1 MVSGKKIPGV
11 IFVKDENDM
20 NKKILAVWF
29 VLLIILFF
37 FLKSGFTSVR
47 VMRFSE
53 TQETKV
59 RELTDWKVSSSGQ
72 KDENGNYISTYTIR
86 VPLIHNSS
94 ETMMFYT
101 THSDVS
107 VYVEKE
113 RIYTVSTNLSENTFQ
128 AVRSNRWDQFS
139 VEKAYEGKRLRVV
152 LKTPY
157 KSVAERAPLFLLG
170 NELDIVIMELKAALL
185 SIFLAFAV
193 FACGIAMCIYYV
205 FSGKSRLK
213 NYRTIYLGIF
223 SAFIGFWFLINIP
236 IVQFLIGNYM
246 MLEYIS
252 YLIFGMLPIPFILFE
267 KQIVAQKFGWLLSLI
282 AVYIMLV
289 QTGRVV
295 LQMTGYMDLKVSQTI
310 IHVVIL
316 LSIVMFI
323 LLGIVNMYV
332 NRESEKSLISR
343 VNVIFLLVIAAGSGI
358 DILTYYIY
366 PQGGKEFNCSKFA
379 LLLYIVSLVYATMK
393 ETEELVQKAQD
404 AERLAYTDELTG
416 LNNRTAYNEA
426 VEKIDLTKG
435 VHTVFMC
442 DLNNLKKC
450 NDTMGHHWG
459 DTYIKISAGIIQE
472 SFDDIGRAYRIG
484 GDEFCIISDVDDPE
498 QIQAAYDKLAYR
510 VEEYNTGTSVIEIGI
525 AVGYARYDANID
537 KNLEDTRIRADQ
549 RMYLN
554 KEMIKN
560 KKIEKSIDKC
570 QYYCYNTACVS
581 TNVDKPS

>member
-1 MVSGKKIPGV
+1 
-11 IFVKDENDM
+11 M

-53 TQETKV
+53 TQETTV
-59 RELTDWKVSSSGQ
+59 RELTDWKVSFSGQ
-72 KDENGNYISTYTIR
+72 KDENGNYISTYTIK

-113 RIYTVSTNLSENTFQ
+113 KIYTVSTNLSENTFQ
-128 AVRSNRWDQFS
+128 AVRSDRWNQFS
-139 VEKAYEGKRLRVV
+139 VEKSYEGKLLRVV
-152 LKTPY
+152 LKTSY
-157 KSVAERAPLFLLG
+157 KSVAEQAPLFLLG
-170 NELDIVIMELKAALL
+170 NELDIVIRELKAALL
-185 SIFLAFAV
+185 SMFLAFAV

-205 FSGKSRLK
+205 VSGKSRLK

-236 IVQFLIGNYM
+236 IVQFLFGNYM

-267 KQIVAQKFGWLLSLI
+267 KQIIAQRFGWLLSLI

-295 LQMTGYMDLKVSQTI
+295 LQMTGYMDLKESQTI

-316 LSIVMFI
+316 LSIAMFI
-323 LLGIVNMYV
+323 LVGVVNMYV
-332 NRESEKSLISR
+332 NRGSEKGLISR

-358 DILTYYIY
+358 DILTYYIC
-366 PQGGKEFNCSKFA
+366 PQRGKEFNCSKFA
-379 LLLYIVSLVYATMK
+379 LLLYIVSLVYTTMK
-393 ETEELVQKAQD
+393 EAEELVQKAQD

-472 SFDDIGRAYRIG
+472 SFADIGRAYRIG

-498 QIQAAYDKLAYR
+498 QIQAAYDKLVYR

-549 RMYLN
+549 FMYLN

-560 KKIEKSIDKC
+560 KKK
-570 QYYCYNTACVS
+570 
-581 TNVDKPS
+581 

>member
-53 TQETKV
+53 TQETTV
-59 RELTDWKVSSSGQ
+59 RKLTDWKVSSSGQ
-72 KDENGNYISTYTIR
+72 KDENGNYISTYTIK

-113 RIYTVSTNLSENTFQ
+113 KIYTVSTNLSEKTFQ
-128 AVRSNRWDQFS
+128 AVRPDRWNQFS
-139 VEKAYEGKRLRVV
+139 VEKAYEGKQLQVV
-152 LKTPY
+152 LKTSY
-157 KSVAERAPLFLLG
+157 KSVAEQAPLFLLG
-170 NELDIVIMELKAALL
+170 NELDIVIRELKAALL
-185 SIFLAFAV
+185 SMFLAFAV

-205 FSGKSRLK
+205 VSGKSRLK

-236 IVQFLIGNYM
+236 IVQFLFGNYM

-267 KQIVAQKFGWLLSLI
+267 KQIIAQRFGWLLSLI

-295 LQMTGYMDLKVSQTI
+295 LQMTGYMDLKESQTI

-316 LSIVMFI
+316 LSIAMFI
-323 LLGIVNMYV
+323 LVGVVNMYV
-332 NRESEKSLISR
+332 NRGSEKGLISR

-358 DILTYYIY
+358 DILTYYIC
-366 PQGGKEFNCSKFA
+366 PQRGKEFNCSKFA
-379 LLLYIVSLVYATMK
+379 LLLYIVSLVYTTMK
-393 ETEELVQKAQD
+393 EAEELVQKAQD

-472 SFDDIGRAYRIG
+472 SFADIGRAYRIG

-498 QIQAAYDKLAYR
+498 QIQAAYDKLVYR
-510 VEEYNTGTSVIEIGI
+510 VEEYNTGTLVIEIGI

-549 RMYLN
+549 FMYLN

-560 KKIEKSIDKC
+560 KKK
-570 QYYCYNTACVS
+570 
-581 TNVDKPS
+581 

>member
-1 MVSGKKIPGV
+1 
-11 IFVKDENDM
+11 
-20 NKKILAVWF
+20 
-29 VLLIILFF
+29 
-37 FLKSGFTSVR
+37 
-47 VMRFSE
+47 
-53 TQETKV
+53 
-59 RELTDWKVSSSGQ
+59 
-72 KDENGNYISTYTIR
+72 
-86 VPLIHNSS
+86 
-94 ETMMFYT
+94 MFYT

-113 RIYTVSTNLSENTFQ
+113 KIYTVSTNLSEKTFQ
-128 AVRSNRWDQFS
+128 AVRSDRWNQFS
-139 VEKAYEGKRLRVV
+139 VEKAYEGKQLQVV
-152 LKTPY
+152 LKTSY
-157 KSVAERAPLFLLG
+157 KSVAEQAPLFLLG
-170 NELDIVIMELKAALL
+170 NELDIVIRELKAALL
-185 SIFLAFAV
+185 SMFLAFAV

-205 FSGKSRLK
+205 VSGKSRLK

-236 IVQFLIGNYM
+236 IVQFLFGNYM

-267 KQIVAQKFGWLLSLI
+267 KQIIAQRFGWLLSLI

-295 LQMTGYMDLKVSQTI
+295 LQMTGYMDLKESQTI

-316 LSIVMFI
+316 LSIAMFI
-323 LLGIVNMYV
+323 LVGVVNMYV
-332 NRESEKSLISR
+332 NRGSEKGLISR

-358 DILTYYIY
+358 DILTYYIC
-366 PQGGKEFNCSKFA
+366 PQRGKEFNCSKFA
-379 LLLYIVSLVYATMK
+379 LLLYIVSLVYTTMK
-393 ETEELVQKAQD
+393 EAEELVQKAQD

-472 SFDDIGRAYRIG
+472 SFADIGRAYRIG

-498 QIQAAYDKLAYR
+498 QIQAAYDKLVYR

-549 RMYLN
+549 FMYLN

-560 KKIEKSIDKC
+560 KKK
-570 QYYCYNTACVS
+570 
-581 TNVDKPS
+581 

>member
-11 IFVKDENDM
+11 IFVKDKNDM

-295 LQMTGYMDLKVSQTI
+295 LQMTGYMDLKESQTI

-316 LSIVMFI
+316 LSIAMFI
-323 LLGIVNMYV
+323 LVGVVNMYV
-332 NRESEKSLISR
+332 NRGSEKGLISR

-358 DILTYYIY
+358 DILTYYIC
-366 PQGGKEFNCSKFA
+366 PQRGKEFNCSKFA
-379 LLLYIVSLVYATMK
+379 LLLYIVSLVYTTMK
-393 ETEELVQKAQD
+393 EAEELVQKAQD

-472 SFDDIGRAYRIG
+472 SFADIGRAYRIG

-498 QIQAAYDKLAYR
+498 QIQAAYDKLVYR

-549 RMYLN
+549 FMYLN

-560 KKIEKSIDKC
+560 KKK
-570 QYYCYNTACVS
+570 
-581 TNVDKPS
+581 

>member
-11 IFVKDENDM
+11 IFVKDKNDM

-295 LQMTGYMDLKVSQTI
+295 LQMTGYMDLKESQTI

-316 LSIVMFI
+316 LSIAMFI

-560 KKIEKSIDKC
+560 KK
-570 QYYCYNTACVS
+570 N
-581 TNVDKPS
+581 

>member
-53 TQETKV
+53 TQETTV
-59 RELTDWKVSSSGQ
+59 RKLTDWKVSSSGQ
-72 KDENGNYISTYTIR
+72 KDENGNYISTYTIK

-113 RIYTVSTNLSENTFQ
+113 KIYTVSTNLSEKTFQ
-128 AVRSNRWDQFS
+128 AVRSDRWNQFS
-139 VEKAYEGKRLRVV
+139 VEKAYEGKQLQVV
-152 LKTPY
+152 LKTSY
-157 KSVAERAPLFLLG
+157 KSVAEQAPLFLLG
-170 NELDIVIMELKAALL
+170 NELDIVIRELKAALL

-295 LQMTGYMDLKVSQTI
+295 LQMTGYMDLKESQTI

-316 LSIVMFI
+316 LSIAMFI

-560 KKIEKSIDKC
+560 KK
-570 QYYCYNTACVS
+570 N
-581 TNVDKPS
+581 

>member
-11 IFVKDENDM
+11 IFVKDKNDM

-295 LQMTGYMDLKVSQTI
+295 LQMTGYMDLKESQTI

-316 LSIVMFI
+316 LSIAMFI

-498 QIQAAYDKLAYR
+498 QIHAAYDKLAYR

-560 KKIEKSIDKC
+560 KK
-570 QYYCYNTACVS
+570 N
-581 TNVDKPS
+581 

>member
-53 TQETKV
+53 TQETTV
-59 RELTDWKVSSSGQ
+59 RKLTDWKVSSSGQ
-72 KDENGNYISTYTIR
+72 KDENGNYISTYTIK

-113 RIYTVSTNLSENTFQ
+113 KIYTVSTNLSEKTFQ
-128 AVRSNRWDQFS
+128 AVRSDRWNQFS
-139 VEKAYEGKRLRVV
+139 VEKAYEGKQLQVV
-152 LKTPY
+152 LKTSY
-157 KSVAERAPLFLLG
+157 KSVAEQAPLFLLG
-170 NELDIVIMELKAALL
+170 NELDIVIRELKAALL
-185 SIFLAFAV
+185 SMFLAFAV

-205 FSGKSRLK
+205 VSGKSRLK

-236 IVQFLIGNYM
+236 IVQFLFGNYM

-267 KQIVAQKFGWLLSLI
+267 KQIIAQRFGWLLSLI

-295 LQMTGYMDLKVSQTI
+295 LQMTGYMDLKESQTI

-316 LSIVMFI
+316 LSIAMFI
-323 LLGIVNMYV
+323 LVGVVNMYV
-332 NRESEKSLISR
+332 NRGSEKGLISR

-358 DILTYYIY
+358 DILTYYIC
-366 PQGGKEFNCSKFA
+366 PQRGKEFNCSKFA
-379 LLLYIVSLVYATMK
+379 LLLYIVSLVYTTMK
-393 ETEELVQKAQD
+393 EAEELVQKAQD

-416 LNNRTAYNEA
+416 LNSRTAYNEA

-472 SFDDIGRAYRIG
+472 SFADIGRAYRIG

-498 QIQAAYDKLAYR
+498 QIQAAYDKLVYR

-549 RMYLN
+549 FMYLN

-560 KKIEKSIDKC
+560 KKK
-570 QYYCYNTACVS
+570 
-581 TNVDKPS
+581 

>member
-295 LQMTGYMDLKVSQTI
+295 LQMTGYMDLKESQTI

-316 LSIVMFI
+316 LSIAMFI

-560 KKIEKSIDKC
+560 KK
-570 QYYCYNTACVS
+570 N
-581 TNVDKPS
+581 

>member
-53 TQETKV
+53 TQETTV

-72 KDENGNYISTYTIR
+72 KDENGNYISTYTIK

-113 RIYTVSTNLSENTFQ
+113 KIYTVSTNLSEKTFQ
-128 AVRSNRWDQFS
+128 AVRSDRWNQFS
-139 VEKAYEGKRLRVV
+139 VEKAYEGKQLQVV
-152 LKTPY
+152 LKTSY
-157 KSVAERAPLFLLG
+157 KSVVEQAPLFLLG
-170 NELDIVIMELKAALL
+170 NELDIVIRELKAALL
-185 SIFLAFAV
+185 SMFLAFAV

-205 FSGKSRLK
+205 VSGKSRLK

-236 IVQFLIGNYM
+236 IVQFLFGNYM

-267 KQIVAQKFGWLLSLI
+267 KQIIAQRFGWLLSLI

-295 LQMTGYMDLKVSQTI
+295 LQMTGYMDLKESQTI

-316 LSIVMFI
+316 LSIAMFI
-323 LLGIVNMYV
+323 LLGVVNMYV
-332 NRESEKSLISR
+332 NRGSEKGLISR

-366 PQGGKEFNCSKFA
+366 PQRGKEFNCSKFA
-379 LLLYIVSLVYATMK
+379 LLLYIVSLVYTTMK
-393 ETEELVQKAQD
+393 EAEELVQKAQD

-472 SFDDIGRAYRIG
+472 SFADIGRAYRIG

-498 QIQAAYDKLAYR
+498 QIQAAYDKLVYR

-549 RMYLN
+549 FMYLN

-560 KKIEKSIDKC
+560 KKK
-570 QYYCYNTACVS
+570 
-581 TNVDKPS
+581 

>member
-1 MVSGKKIPGV
+1 VVSGKKIPGV

-53 TQETKV
+53 TQETTV

-72 KDENGNYISTYTIR
+72 KDENGNYISTYTIK

-113 RIYTVSTNLSENTFQ
+113 KIYTVSTNLSEKTFQ
-128 AVRSNRWDQFS
+128 AVRSDRWNQFS
-139 VEKAYEGKRLRVV
+139 VEKAYEGKQLQVV
-152 LKTPY
+152 LKTSY
-157 KSVAERAPLFLLG
+157 KSVAEQAPLFLLG
-170 NELDIVIMELKAALL
+170 NELDIVIRELKAALL
-185 SIFLAFAV
+185 SMFLAFAV

-205 FSGKSRLK
+205 VSGKSRLK

-236 IVQFLIGNYM
+236 IVQFLFGNYM

-267 KQIVAQKFGWLLSLI
+267 KQIIAQRFGWLLSLI

-295 LQMTGYMDLKVSQTI
+295 LQMTGYMDLKESQTI

-316 LSIVMFI
+316 LSIAMFI
-323 LLGIVNMYV
+323 LLGVVNMYV
-332 NRESEKSLISR
+332 NRGSEKSLISR

-358 DILTYYIY
+358 DILTYYIC
-366 PQGGKEFNCSKFA
+366 PQRGKEFNCSKFA

-393 ETEELVQKAQD
+393 EAEELVQKAQD

-472 SFDDIGRAYRIG
+472 SFADIGRAYRIG

-498 QIQAAYDKLAYR
+498 QIQAAYDKLVYR
-510 VEEYNTGTSVIEIGI
+510 VEEYNTGTSVIEIEI

-549 RMYLN
+549 FMYLN

-560 KKIEKSIDKC
+560 KKK
-570 QYYCYNTACVS
+570 
-581 TNVDKPS
+581 

>member
-53 TQETKV
+53 TQETTV
-59 RELTDWKVSSSGQ
+59 RKLTDWKVSSSGQ
-72 KDENGNYISTYTIR
+72 KDENGNYISTYTIK

-113 RIYTVSTNLSENTFQ
+113 KIYTVSTNLSEKTFQ
-128 AVRSNRWDQFS
+128 AVRSDRWNQFS
-139 VEKAYEGKRLRVV
+139 VEKAYEGKQLQVV
-152 LKTPY
+152 LKTSY
-157 KSVAERAPLFLLG
+157 KSVAEQAPLFLLG
-170 NELDIVIMELKAALL
+170 NELDIVIRELKAALL
-185 SIFLAFAV
+185 SMFLAFAV

-205 FSGKSRLK
+205 VSGKSRLK

-236 IVQFLIGNYM
+236 IVQFLFGNYM

-267 KQIVAQKFGWLLSLI
+267 KQIIAQRFGWLLSLI

-295 LQMTGYMDLKVSQTI
+295 LQMTGYMYLKESQTI

-316 LSIVMFI
+316 LSIAMFI
-323 LLGIVNMYV
+323 LVGVVNMYV
-332 NRESEKSLISR
+332 NRGSEKGLISR

-358 DILTYYIY
+358 DILTYYIC
-366 PQGGKEFNCSKFA
+366 PQRGKEFNCSKFA
-379 LLLYIVSLVYATMK
+379 LLLYIVSLVYTTMK
-393 ETEELVQKAQD
+393 EAEELVQKAQD

-472 SFDDIGRAYRIG
+472 SFADIGRAYRIG

-498 QIQAAYDKLAYR
+498 QIQAAYDKLVYR

-549 RMYLN
+549 FMYLN

-560 KKIEKSIDKC
+560 KKK
-570 QYYCYNTACVS
+570 
-581 TNVDKPS
+581 

>member
-53 TQETKV
+53 TQETTV
-59 RELTDWKVSSSGQ
+59 RKLTDWKVSSSGQ
-72 KDENGNYISTYTIR
+72 KDENGNYISTYTIK

-113 RIYTVSTNLSENTFQ
+113 KIYTVSTNLSEKTFQ
-128 AVRSNRWDQFS
+128 AVRSDRWNQFS
-139 VEKAYEGKRLRVV
+139 VEKAYEGKQLQVV
-152 LKTPY
+152 LKTSY
-157 KSVAERAPLFLLG
+157 KSVAEQAPLFLLG
-170 NELDIVIMELKAALL
+170 NELDIVIRELKAALL
-185 SIFLAFAV
+185 SMFLAFAV

-205 FSGKSRLK
+205 VSGKSRLK

-236 IVQFLIGNYM
+236 IVQFLFGNYM

-267 KQIVAQKFGWLLSLI
+267 KQIIAQRFGWLLSLI

-295 LQMTGYMDLKVSQTI
+295 LQMTGYMDLKESQTI

-316 LSIVMFI
+316 LSIAMFI
-323 LLGIVNMYV
+323 LVGVVNMYV
-332 NRESEKSLISR
+332 NRGSEKGLISR

-358 DILTYYIY
+358 DILTYYIC
-366 PQGGKEFNCSKFA
+366 PQRGKEFNCSKFA
-379 LLLYIVSLVYATMK
+379 LLLYIVSLVYTTMK
-393 ETEELVQKAQD
+393 EAEELVQKAQD

-472 SFDDIGRAYRIG
+472 SFADIGRAYRIG

-498 QIQAAYDKLAYR
+498 QIQAAYDKLVYR

-549 RMYLN
+549 FMYLN

-560 KKIEKSIDKC
+560 KKK
-570 QYYCYNTACVS
+570 
-581 TNVDKPS
+581 

>member
-1 MVSGKKIPGV
+1 MVSGKKITGV

-53 TQETKV
+53 TQETTV

-72 KDENGNYISTYTIR
+72 KDENGNYISTYTIK

-113 RIYTVSTNLSENTFQ
+113 KIYTVSTNLSEKTFQ
-128 AVRSNRWDQFS
+128 AVRSDRWNQFS
-139 VEKAYEGKRLRVV
+139 VEKAYEGKQLQVV
-152 LKTPY
+152 LKTSY
-157 KSVAERAPLFLLG
+157 KSVAEQAPLFLLG
-170 NELDIVIMELKAALL
+170 NELDIVIRELKAALL
-185 SIFLAFAV
+185 SMFLAFAV

-205 FSGKSRLK
+205 VSGKSHLK

-236 IVQFLIGNYM
+236 IVQFLFGNYM

-267 KQIVAQKFGWLLSLI
+267 KQIIAQRFGWLLSLI

-295 LQMTGYMDLKVSQTI
+295 LQMTGYMDLKESQTI

-316 LSIVMFI
+316 LSIAMFI
-323 LLGIVNMYV
+323 LLGVVNMYV
-332 NRESEKSLISR
+332 NRGSEKSLISR

-358 DILTYYIY
+358 DILTYYIC
-366 PQGGKEFNCSKFA
+366 PQRGKEFNCSKFA

-393 ETEELVQKAQD
+393 EAEELVQKAQD

-472 SFDDIGRAYRIG
+472 SFADIGRAYRIG

-498 QIQAAYDKLAYR
+498 QIQAAYDKLVYR
-510 VEEYNTGTSVIEIGI
+510 VEEYNTGTSVIEIEI

-549 RMYLN
+549 FMYLN

-560 KKIEKSIDKC
+560 KKK
-570 QYYCYNTACVS
+570 
-581 TNVDKPS
+581 

>member
-53 TQETKV
+53 TQETTV
-59 RELTDWKVSSSGQ
+59 RKLTDWKVSSSGQ
-72 KDENGNYISTYTIR
+72 KDENGNYISTYTIK

-113 RIYTVSTNLSENTFQ
+113 KIYTVSTNLSEKTFQ
-128 AVRSNRWDQFS
+128 AVRSDRWNQFS
-139 VEKAYEGKRLRVV
+139 VEKAYEGKQLQVV
-152 LKTPY
+152 LKTSY
-157 KSVAERAPLFLLG
+157 KSVAEQAPLFLLG
-170 NELDIVIMELKAALL
+170 NELDIVIRELKAALL
-185 SIFLAFAV
+185 SMFLAFAV

-205 FSGKSRLK
+205 VSGKSRLK

-236 IVQFLIGNYM
+236 IVQFLFGNYM

-267 KQIVAQKFGWLLSLI
+267 KQIIAQRFGWLLSLI

-295 LQMTGYMDLKVSQTI
+295 LQMTGYMDLKESQTI

-316 LSIVMFI
+316 LSIAMFI
-323 LLGIVNMYV
+323 LVGVVNMYV
-332 NRESEKSLISR
+332 NRGSKKGLISR

-358 DILTYYIY
+358 DILTYYIC
-366 PQGGKEFNCSKFA
+366 PQRGKEFNCSKFA
-379 LLLYIVSLVYATMK
+379 LLLYIVSLVYTTMK
-393 ETEELVQKAQD
+393 EAEELVQKAQD

-472 SFDDIGRAYRIG
+472 SFADIGRAYRIG

-498 QIQAAYDKLAYR
+498 QIQAAYDKLVYR

-549 RMYLN
+549 FMYLN

-560 KKIEKSIDKC
+560 KKK
-570 QYYCYNTACVS
+570 
-581 TNVDKPS
+581 

>member
-11 IFVKDENDM
+11 IFVKDKNDM

-53 TQETKV
+53 TQETTV

-72 KDENGNYISTYTIR
+72 KDENGNYISTYTIK

-295 LQMTGYMDLKVSQTI
+295 LQMTGYMDLKESQTI

-316 LSIVMFI
+316 LSIAMFI

-332 NRESEKSLISR
+332 NRESEKSLIVPNSH
-343 VNVIFLLVIAAGSGI
+343 FSY
-358 DILTYYIY
+358 ILSALFT
-366 PQGGKEFNCSKFA
+366 PQ
-379 LLLYIVSLVYATMK
+379 
-393 ETEELVQKAQD
+393 
-404 AERLAYTDELTG
+404 
-416 LNNRTAYNEA
+416 
-426 VEKIDLTKG
+426 
-435 VHTVFMC
+435 
-442 DLNNLKKC
+442 
-450 NDTMGHHWG
+450 
-459 DTYIKISAGIIQE
+459 
-472 SFDDIGRAYRIG
+472 
-484 GDEFCIISDVDDPE
+484 
-498 QIQAAYDKLAYR
+498 
-510 VEEYNTGTSVIEIGI
+510 
-525 AVGYARYDANID
+525 
-537 KNLEDTRIRADQ
+537 
-549 RMYLN
+549 
-554 KEMIKN
+554 
-560 KKIEKSIDKC
+560 
-570 QYYCYNTACVS
+570 
-581 TNVDKPS
+581 

>member
-1 MVSGKKIPGV
+1 MVLGKKIPGV

-295 LQMTGYMDLKVSQTI
+295 LQMTGYMDLKESQTI

-316 LSIVMFI
+316 LSIAMFI

-404 AERLAYTDELTG
+404 AERLAYTDELTR

-472 SFDDIGRAYRIG
+472 SFADIGKAYRIG

-560 KKIEKSIDKC
+560 KK
-570 QYYCYNTACVS
+570 N
-581 TNVDKPS
+581 

>member
-1 MVSGKKIPGV
+1 MVLGKKIPGV

-47 VMRFSE
+47 VLRFSE

-101 THSDVS
+101 THTDVS

-128 AVRSNRWDQFS
+128 AVRSNRWNQFS
-139 VEKAYEGKRLRVV
+139 VEKAYEGKQLRVV

-157 KSVAERAPLFLLG
+157 KSVAERVPLFLLG

-185 SIFLAFAV
+185 SMFLAFAV

-295 LQMTGYMDLKVSQTI
+295 LQMTGYMDLKESQTI

-316 LSIVMFI
+316 LSIAMFI

-426 VEKIDLTKG
+426 VEKVDLTKG

-560 KKIEKSIDKC
+560 KK
-570 QYYCYNTACVS
+570 N
-581 TNVDKPS
+581 

>member
-53 TQETKV
+53 TQETTV

-72 KDENGNYISTYTIR
+72 KDENGNYISTYTIK

-113 RIYTVSTNLSENTFQ
+113 KIYTVSTNLSEKTFQ
-128 AVRSNRWDQFS
+128 AVRSDRWNQFS
-139 VEKAYEGKRLRVV
+139 VEKAYEGKQLQVV
-152 LKTPY
+152 LKTSY
-157 KSVAERAPLFLLG
+157 KSVAEQAPLFLLG
-170 NELDIVIMELKAALL
+170 NELDIVIRELKAALL
-185 SIFLAFAV
+185 SMFLAFAV

-205 FSGKSRLK
+205 VSGKSRLK

-236 IVQFLIGNYM
+236 IVQFLFGNYM

-267 KQIVAQKFGWLLSLI
+267 KQIIAQRFGWLLSLI

-295 LQMTGYMDLKVSQTI
+295 LQMTGYMDLKESQTI

-316 LSIVMFI
+316 LSIAMFI
-323 LLGIVNMYV
+323 LLGVVNMYV
-332 NRESEKSLISR
+332 NRGSEKSLISR

-358 DILTYYIY
+358 DILTYYIC
-366 PQGGKEFNCSKFA
+366 PQRGKEFNCSKFA

-393 ETEELVQKAQD
+393 EAEELVQKAQD

-472 SFDDIGRAYRIG
+472 SFADIGRAYRIG

-498 QIQAAYDKLAYR
+498 QIQAAYDKLVYR
-510 VEEYNTGTSVIEIGI
+510 VEEYNTGTSVIEIEI

-549 RMYLN
+549 FMYLN

-560 KKIEKSIDKC
+560 KKK
-570 QYYCYNTACVS
+570 
-581 TNVDKPS
+581 

>member
-101 THSDVS
+101 THTDVS

-128 AVRSNRWDQFS
+128 AVRSNRWNQFS
-139 VEKAYEGKRLRVV
+139 VEKAYEGKQLRVV

-157 KSVAERAPLFLLG
+157 KSVAERVPLFLLG

-193 FACGIAMCIYYV
+193 FACGIVMCIYYV

-213 NYRTIYLGIF
+213 NYCTIYLGIF

-295 LQMTGYMDLKVSQTI
+295 LQMTGYMDLKESQTI

-316 LSIVMFI
+316 LSIAMFI

-472 SFDDIGRAYRIG
+472 SFADIGRAYRIG

-549 RMYLN
+549 LMYLN

-560 KKIEKSIDKC
+560 KK
-570 QYYCYNTACVS
+570 N
-581 TNVDKPS
+581 

>member
-316 LSIVMFI
+316 LSIAMFI

-472 SFDDIGRAYRIG
+472 SFADIGRAYRIG

-549 RMYLN
+549 LMYLN
-554 KEMIKN
+554 KETIKN
-560 KKIEKSIDKC
+560 KK
-570 QYYCYNTACVS
+570 N
-581 TNVDKPS
+581 

>member
-53 TQETKV
+53 TQETTV
-59 RELTDWKVSSSGQ
+59 RKLTDWKVSSSGQ
-72 KDENGNYISTYTIR
+72 KDENGNYISTYTIK

-113 RIYTVSTNLSENTFQ
+113 KIYTVSTNLSEKTFQ
-128 AVRSNRWDQFS
+128 AVRSDRWNQFS
-139 VEKAYEGKRLRVV
+139 VEKAYEGKQLQVV
-152 LKTPY
+152 LKTSY
-157 KSVAERAPLFLLG
+157 KSVAEQAPLFLLG
-170 NELDIVIMELKAALL
+170 NELDIVIRELKAALL
-185 SIFLAFAV
+185 SMFLAFAV

-295 LQMTGYMDLKVSQTI
+295 LQMTGYMDLKESQTI

-316 LSIVMFI
+316 LSIAMFI

-426 VEKIDLTKG
+426 VEKVDLTKG

-560 KKIEKSIDKC
+560 KK
-570 QYYCYNTACVS
+570 N
-581 TNVDKPS
+581 

>member
-53 TQETKV
+53 TQETTV
-59 RELTDWKVSSSGQ
+59 RKLTDWKVSSSGQ
-72 KDENGNYISTYTIR
+72 KDENGNYISTYTIK

-113 RIYTVSTNLSENTFQ
+113 KIYTVSTNLSEKTFQ
-128 AVRSNRWDQFS
+128 AVRSDRWNQFS
-139 VEKAYEGKRLRVV
+139 VEKAYEGKQLQVV
-152 LKTPY
+152 LKTSY
-157 KSVAERAPLFLLG
+157 KSVAEQAPLFLLG
-170 NELDIVIMELKAALL
+170 NELDIVIRELKAALL
-185 SIFLAFAV
+185 SMFLAFAV

-205 FSGKSRLK
+205 VSGKSRLK

-236 IVQFLIGNYM
+236 IVQFLFGNYM

-267 KQIVAQKFGWLLSLI
+267 KQIIAQRFGWLLSLI

-295 LQMTGYMDLKVSQTI
+295 LQMTGYMDLKESQTI

-316 LSIVMFI
+316 LSIAMFI
-323 LLGIVNMYV
+323 LVGVVNMYV
-332 NRESEKSLISR
+332 NRGSEKGLISR

-358 DILTYYIY
+358 DILTYYIC
-366 PQGGKEFNCSKFA
+366 PQRGKEFNCSKFA
-379 LLLYIVSLVYATMK
+379 LLLYIVSLVYTTMK
-393 ETEELVQKAQD
+393 EAEELVQKAQD

-560 KKIEKSIDKC
+560 KK
-570 QYYCYNTACVS
+570 N
-581 TNVDKPS
+581 

>member
-53 TQETKV
+53 IQETTV
-59 RELTDWKVSSSGQ
+59 RKLTDWKVSSSGQ
-72 KDENGNYISTYTIR
+72 KDENGNYISTYTIK

-113 RIYTVSTNLSENTFQ
+113 KIYTVSTNLSEKTFQ
-128 AVRSNRWDQFS
+128 AVRSDRWNQFS
-139 VEKAYEGKRLRVV
+139 VEKAYEGKQLQVV
-152 LKTPY
+152 LKTSY
-157 KSVAERAPLFLLG
+157 KSVAEQAPLFLLG
-170 NELDIVIMELKAALL
+170 NELDIVIRELKAALL
-185 SIFLAFAV
+185 SMFLAFAV

-205 FSGKSRLK
+205 VSGKSRLK

-236 IVQFLIGNYM
+236 IVQFLFGNYM

-267 KQIVAQKFGWLLSLI
+267 KQIIAQRFGWLLSLI

-295 LQMTGYMDLKVSQTI
+295 LQMTGYMDLKESQTI

-316 LSIVMFI
+316 LSIAMFI
-323 LLGIVNMYV
+323 LVGVVNMYV
-332 NRESEKSLISR
+332 NRGSEKGLISR

-358 DILTYYIY
+358 DILTYYIC
-366 PQGGKEFNCSKFA
+366 PQRGKEFNCSKFA
-379 LLLYIVSLVYATMK
+379 LLLYIVSLVYTTMK
-393 ETEELVQKAQD
+393 EAEELVQKAQD

-472 SFDDIGRAYRIG
+472 SFADIGRAYRIG

-498 QIQAAYDKLAYR
+498 QIQAAYDKLVYR
-510 VEEYNTGTSVIEIGI
+510 VEEYNTGTLVIEIGI

-549 RMYLN
+549 FMYLN

-560 KKIEKSIDKC
+560 KKK
-570 QYYCYNTACVS
+570 
-581 TNVDKPS
+581 

>member
-53 TQETKV
+53 TQETTV
-59 RELTDWKVSSSGQ
+59 RKLTDWKVSSSGQ
-72 KDENGNYISTYTIR
+72 KDENGNYISTYTIK

-113 RIYTVSTNLSENTFQ
+113 KIYTVSTNLSEKTFQ
-128 AVRSNRWDQFS
+128 AVRSDRWNQFS
-139 VEKAYEGKRLRVV
+139 VEKAYEGKQLQVV
-152 LKTPY
+152 LKTSY
-157 KSVAERAPLFLLG
+157 KSVAEQAPLFLLG
-170 NELDIVIMELKAALL
+170 NELDIVIRELKAALL
-185 SIFLAFAV
+185 SMFLAFAV

-205 FSGKSRLK
+205 VSGKSRLK

-236 IVQFLIGNYM
+236 IVQFLLGNYM

-267 KQIVAQKFGWLLSLI
+267 KQIIAQRFGWLLSLI

-295 LQMTGYMDLKVSQTI
+295 LQMTGYMDLKESQTI

-316 LSIVMFI
+316 LSIAMFI
-323 LLGIVNMYV
+323 LVGVVNMYV
-332 NRESEKSLISR
+332 NRGSEKGLISR

-358 DILTYYIY
+358 DILTYYIC
-366 PQGGKEFNCSKFA
+366 PQRGKEFNCSKFA
-379 LLLYIVSLVYATMK
+379 LLLYIVSLVYTTMK
-393 ETEELVQKAQD
+393 EAEELVQKAQD

-472 SFDDIGRAYRIG
+472 SFADIGRAYRIG

-498 QIQAAYDKLAYR
+498 QIQAAYDKLVYR

-549 RMYLN
+549 FMYLN

-560 KKIEKSIDKC
+560 KKK
-570 QYYCYNTACVS
+570 
-581 TNVDKPS
+581 

>member
-1 MVSGKKIPGV
+1 
-11 IFVKDENDM
+11 M

-53 TQETKV
+53 IQETTV
-59 RELTDWKVSSSGQ
+59 RELTDWKVSFSGQ
-72 KDENGNYISTYTIR
+72 KDENGNYISTYTIN

-113 RIYTVSTNLSENTFQ
+113 KIYTVSTNLSENTFQ
-128 AVRSNRWDQFS
+128 AVRSDRWNQFS
-139 VEKAYEGKRLRVV
+139 VEKSYEGKLLRVV
-152 LKTPY
+152 LKTSY
-157 KSVAERAPLFLLG
+157 KSVAEQAPLFLLG
-170 NELDIVIMELKAALL
+170 NELDIVIRELKAALL
-185 SIFLAFAV
+185 SMFLAFAV

-205 FSGKSRLK
+205 VSGKSRLK

-236 IVQFLIGNYM
+236 IVQFLFGNYM

-267 KQIVAQKFGWLLSLI
+267 KQIIAQRFGWLLSLI

-295 LQMTGYMDLKVSQTI
+295 LQMTGYMDLKESQTI

-316 LSIVMFI
+316 LSIAMFI
-323 LLGIVNMYV
+323 LVGVVNMYV
-332 NRESEKSLISR
+332 NRGSEKGLISR

-358 DILTYYIY
+358 DILTYYIC
-366 PQGGKEFNCSKFA
+366 PQRGKEFNCSKFA
-379 LLLYIVSLVYATMK
+379 LLLYIVSLVYTTMK
-393 ETEELVQKAQD
+393 EAEELVQKAQD

-472 SFDDIGRAYRIG
+472 SFADIGRAYRIG

-498 QIQAAYDKLAYR
+498 QIQAAYDKLVYR

-549 RMYLN
+549 FMYLN

-560 KKIEKSIDKC
+560 KKK
-570 QYYCYNTACVS
+570 
-581 TNVDKPS
+581 

>member
-53 TQETKV
+53 TQETTV

-72 KDENGNYISTYTIR
+72 KDENGNYISTYTIK

-113 RIYTVSTNLSENTFQ
+113 KIYTVSTNLSEKTFQ
-128 AVRSNRWDQFS
+128 AVRSDRWNQFS
-139 VEKAYEGKRLRVV
+139 VEKAYEGKQLQVV
-152 LKTPY
+152 LKTSY
-157 KSVAERAPLFLLG
+157 KSVAEQAPLFLLG
-170 NELDIVIMELKAALL
+170 NEMDIVIRELKAALL
-185 SIFLAFAV
+185 SMFLAFAV

-205 FSGKSRLK
+205 VSGKSRLK

-236 IVQFLIGNYM
+236 IVQFLFGNYM

-267 KQIVAQKFGWLLSLI
+267 KQIIAQRFGWLLSLI

-295 LQMTGYMDLKVSQTI
+295 LQMTGYMDLKESQTI

-316 LSIVMFI
+316 LSIAMFI
-323 LLGIVNMYV
+323 LLGVVNMYV
-332 NRESEKSLISR
+332 NRGSEKGLISR

-366 PQGGKEFNCSKFA
+366 PQRGKEFNCSKFV
-379 LLLYIVSLVYATMK
+379 LLLYIVSLVYTTMK
-393 ETEELVQKAQD
+393 EAEELVQKAQD

-472 SFDDIGRAYRIG
+472 SFADIGRAYRIG

-498 QIQAAYDKLAYR
+498 QIQAAYDKLVYR

-549 RMYLN
+549 FMYLN

-560 KKIEKSIDKC
+560 KKK
-570 QYYCYNTACVS
+570 
-581 TNVDKPS
+581 

>member
-53 TQETKV
+53 TQETTV

-72 KDENGNYISTYTIR
+72 KDENGNYISTYTIK

-113 RIYTVSTNLSENTFQ
+113 KIYTVSTNLSEKTFQ
-128 AVRSNRWDQFS
+128 AVRSDRWNQFS
-139 VEKAYEGKRLRVV
+139 VEKAYEGKQLQVV
-152 LKTPY
+152 LKTSY
-157 KSVAERAPLFLLG
+157 KSVAEQAPLFLLG
-170 NELDIVIMELKAALL
+170 NELDIVIRELKAALL
-185 SIFLAFAV
+185 SMFLAFAV

-205 FSGKSRLK
+205 VSGKSHLK

-236 IVQFLIGNYM
+236 IVQFLFGNYM

-267 KQIVAQKFGWLLSLI
+267 KQIIAQRFGWLLSLI

-295 LQMTGYMDLKVSQTI
+295 LQMTGYMDLKESQTI

-316 LSIVMFI
+316 LSIAMFI
-323 LLGIVNMYV
+323 LLGVVNMYV
-332 NRESEKSLISR
+332 NRGSEKSLISR

-358 DILTYYIY
+358 DILTYYIC
-366 PQGGKEFNCSKFA
+366 PQRGKEFNCSKFA

-393 ETEELVQKAQD
+393 EAEELVQKAQD

-472 SFDDIGRAYRIG
+472 SFADIGRAYRIG

-498 QIQAAYDKLAYR
+498 QIQAAYDKLVYR

-549 RMYLN
+549 FMYLN

-560 KKIEKSIDKC
+560 KKK
-570 QYYCYNTACVS
+570 
-581 TNVDKPS
+581 

>member
-53 TQETKV
+53 TQETTV
-59 RELTDWKVSSSGQ
+59 RKLTDWKVSSSGQ
-72 KDENGNYISTYTIR
+72 KDENGNYISTYTIK

-113 RIYTVSTNLSENTFQ
+113 KIYTVSTNLSEKTFQ
-128 AVRSNRWDQFS
+128 AVRSDRWNQFS
-139 VEKAYEGKRLRVV
+139 VEKAYEGKQLQVV
-152 LKTPY
+152 LKTSY
-157 KSVAERAPLFLLG
+157 KSVAEQAPLFLLG
-170 NELDIVIMELKAALL
+170 NELDIVIRELKAALL
-185 SIFLAFAV
+185 SMFLAFAV

-205 FSGKSRLK
+205 VSGKSRLK

-236 IVQFLIGNYM
+236 IVQFLFGNYM

-267 KQIVAQKFGWLLSLI
+267 KQIIAQRFGWLLSLI

-295 LQMTGYMDLKVSQTI
+295 LQMTGYMDLKESQTI

-316 LSIVMFI
+316 LSIAMFI
-323 LLGIVNMYV
+323 LVGVVNMYV
-332 NRESEKSLISR
+332 NRGSEKGLISR

-358 DILTYYIY
+358 DILTYYIC
-366 PQGGKEFNCSKFA
+366 PQRGKEFNCSKCA
-379 LLLYIVSLVYATMK
+379 LLLYIVSLVYTTMK
-393 ETEELVQKAQD
+393 EAEELVQKAQD

-472 SFDDIGRAYRIG
+472 SFADIGRAYRIG

-498 QIQAAYDKLAYR
+498 QIQAAYDKLVYR

-549 RMYLN
+549 FMYLN

-560 KKIEKSIDKC
+560 KKK
-570 QYYCYNTACVS
+570 
-581 TNVDKPS
+581 

>member
-53 TQETKV
+53 TQETTV

-72 KDENGNYISTYTIR
+72 KDENGNYISTYTIK

-113 RIYTVSTNLSENTFQ
+113 KIYTVSTNLSEKTFQ
-128 AVRSNRWDQFS
+128 AVRSDRWNQFS
-139 VEKAYEGKRLRVV
+139 VEKAYEGKQLQVV
-152 LKTPY
+152 LKTSY
-157 KSVAERAPLFLLG
+157 KSVAEQAPLFLLG
-170 NELDIVIMELKAALL
+170 NELDIVIRELKAALL
-185 SIFLAFAV
+185 SMFLAFAV
-193 FACGIAMCIYYV
+193 LACGIAMCIYYV
-205 FSGKSRLK
+205 VSGKSRLK

-236 IVQFLIGNYM
+236 IVQFLFGNYM

-267 KQIVAQKFGWLLSLI
+267 KQIIAQRFGWLLSLI

-295 LQMTGYMDLKVSQTI
+295 LQMTGYMDLKESQTI

-316 LSIVMFI
+316 LSIAMFI
-323 LLGIVNMYV
+323 LLGVVNMYV
-332 NRESEKSLISR
+332 NRGSEKSLISR

-358 DILTYYIY
+358 DILTYYIC
-366 PQGGKEFNCSKFA
+366 PQRGKEFNCSKFA

-393 ETEELVQKAQD
+393 EAEELVQKAQD

-472 SFDDIGRAYRIG
+472 SFADIGRAYRIG

-498 QIQAAYDKLAYR
+498 QIQAAYDKLVYR
-510 VEEYNTGTSVIEIGI
+510 VEEYNTGTSVIEIEI

-549 RMYLN
+549 FMYLN

-560 KKIEKSIDKC
+560 KKK
-570 QYYCYNTACVS
+570 
-581 TNVDKPS
+581 

>member
-1 MVSGKKIPGV
+1 
-11 IFVKDENDM
+11 M

-53 TQETKV
+53 TQETTV

-72 KDENGNYISTYTIR
+72 KDENGNYISTYTIK

-113 RIYTVSTNLSENTFQ
+113 KIYTVSTNLSEKTFQ
-128 AVRSNRWDQFS
+128 AVRSDRWNQFS
-139 VEKAYEGKRLRVV
+139 VEKAYEGKQLQVV
-152 LKTPY
+152 LKTSY
-157 KSVAERAPLFLLG
+157 KSVAEQAPLFLLG
-170 NELDIVIMELKAALL
+170 NELDIVIRELKAALL
-185 SIFLAFAV
+185 SMFLAFAV

-205 FSGKSRLK
+205 VSGKSRLK

-236 IVQFLIGNYM
+236 IVQFLFGNYM

-267 KQIVAQKFGWLLSLI
+267 KQIIAQRFGWLLSLI

-295 LQMTGYMDLKVSQTI
+295 LQMTGYMDLKESQTI

-316 LSIVMFI
+316 LSIAMFI
-323 LLGIVNMYV
+323 LVGVVNMYV
-332 NRESEKSLISR
+332 NRGSEKGLISR

-358 DILTYYIY
+358 DILTYYIC
-366 PQGGKEFNCSKFA
+366 PQRGKEFNCSKFA
-379 LLLYIVSLVYATMK
+379 LLLYIVSLVYTTMK
-393 ETEELVQKAQD
+393 EAEELVQKAQD

-472 SFDDIGRAYRIG
+472 SFADIGRAYRIG

-498 QIQAAYDKLAYR
+498 QIQAAYDKLVYR

-549 RMYLN
+549 FMYLN

-560 KKIEKSIDKC
+560 KKK
-570 QYYCYNTACVS
+570 
-581 TNVDKPS
+581 

>member
-1 MVSGKKIPGV
+1 MVLGKKIPGV

-101 THSDVS
+101 THTDVS

-128 AVRSNRWDQFS
+128 AVRSNRWNQFS
-139 VEKAYEGKRLRVV
+139 VEKAYEGKQLRVV

-157 KSVAERAPLFLLG
+157 KSVAERVPLFLLG

-185 SIFLAFAV
+185 SMFLAFAV

-295 LQMTGYMDLKVSQTI
+295 LQMTGYMDLKESQTI

-316 LSIVMFI
+316 LSIAMFI

-426 VEKIDLTKG
+426 VEKVDLTKG

-560 KKIEKSIDKC
+560 KK
-570 QYYCYNTACVS
+570 N
-581 TNVDKPS
+581 

>member
-53 TQETKV
+53 TQETTV

-72 KDENGNYISTYTIR
+72 KDENGNYISTYTIK

-113 RIYTVSTNLSENTFQ
+113 KIYTVSTNLSENTFQ
-128 AVRSNRWDQFS
+128 AVRSDRWNQFS
-139 VEKAYEGKRLRVV
+139 VEKSYEGKLLRVV
-152 LKTPY
+152 LKTSY
-157 KSVAERAPLFLLG
+157 KSVAEQAPLFLLG

-185 SIFLAFAV
+185 SMFLAFAV

-236 IVQFLIGNYM
+236 IVQFLFGNYM

-267 KQIVAQKFGWLLSLI
+267 KQIIDQKFGWLLSLI

-295 LQMTGYMDLKVSQTI
+295 LQMTGYMDLKESQTI

-316 LSIVMFI
+316 LSIAMFI

-332 NRESEKSLISR
+332 NRGSEKSLISR
-343 VNVIFLLVIAAGSGI
+343 VNVIFLLVIAAGCGI
-358 DILTYYIY
+358 DILTYYIC
-366 PQGGKEFNCSKFA
+366 PQRGKEFNCSKFA

-393 ETEELVQKAQD
+393 EKEELVQKAQD

-472 SFDDIGRAYRIG
+472 SFADIGRAYRIG

-498 QIQAAYDKLAYR
+498 QIQAAYDKLVYR
-510 VEEYNTGTSVIEIGI
+510 VEEYNTGTSVIEIEI

-549 RMYLN
+549 FMYLN

-560 KKIEKSIDKC
+560 KKK
-570 QYYCYNTACVS
+570 
-581 TNVDKPS
+581 

>member
-11 IFVKDENDM
+11 IFVKDKNDM

-295 LQMTGYMDLKVSQTI
+295 LQMTGYMDLKESQTI

-316 LSIVMFI
+316 LSIAMFI

-404 AERLAYTDELTG
+404 AERLAYTDELTR

-472 SFDDIGRAYRIG
+472 SFADIGRAYRIG

-549 RMYLN
+549 HMYLN
-554 KEMIKN
+554 KETIKN
-560 KKIEKSIDKC
+560 KK
-570 QYYCYNTACVS
+570 N
-581 TNVDKPS
+581 

>member
-1 MVSGKKIPGV
+1 
-11 IFVKDENDM
+11 M

-53 TQETKV
+53 TQETTV

-72 KDENGNYISTYTIR
+72 KDENGNYISTYTIK

-113 RIYTVSTNLSENTFQ
+113 KIYTVSTNLSEKTFQ
-128 AVRSNRWDQFS
+128 AVRSDRWNQFS
-139 VEKAYEGKRLRVV
+139 VEKAYEGKQLQVV
-152 LKTPY
+152 LKTSY
-157 KSVAERAPLFLLG
+157 KSVAEQAPLFLLG
-170 NELDIVIMELKAALL
+170 NELDIVIRELKAALL
-185 SIFLAFAV
+185 SMFLAFAV
-193 FACGIAMCIYYV
+193 LACGIAMCIYYV
-205 FSGKSRLK
+205 VSGKSRLK

-236 IVQFLIGNYM
+236 IVQFLFGNYM

-267 KQIVAQKFGWLLSLI
+267 KQIIAQRFGWLLSLI

-295 LQMTGYMDLKVSQTI
+295 LQMTGYMDLKESQTI

-316 LSIVMFI
+316 LSIAMFI
-323 LLGIVNMYV
+323 LLGVVNMYV
-332 NRESEKSLISR
+332 NRGSEKSLISR

-358 DILTYYIY
+358 DILTYYIC
-366 PQGGKEFNCSKFA
+366 PQRGKEFNCSKFA

-393 ETEELVQKAQD
+393 EAEELVQKAQD

-472 SFDDIGRAYRIG
+472 SFADIGRAYRIG

-498 QIQAAYDKLAYR
+498 QIQAAYDKLVYR
-510 VEEYNTGTSVIEIGI
+510 VEEYNTGTSVIEIEI

-549 RMYLN
+549 FMYLN

-560 KKIEKSIDKC
+560 KKK
-570 QYYCYNTACVS
+570 
-581 TNVDKPS
+581 

>member
-53 TQETKV
+53 TQETTV
-59 RELTDWKVSSSGQ
+59 RKLTDWKVSSSGQ
-72 KDENGNYISTYTIR
+72 KDENGNYISTYTIK

-113 RIYTVSTNLSENTFQ
+113 KIYTVSTNLSEKTFQ
-128 AVRSNRWDQFS
+128 AVRSDRWNQFS
-139 VEKAYEGKRLRVV
+139 VEKAYEGKQLQVV

-157 KSVAERAPLFLLG
+157 KSVAEQAPLFLLG
-170 NELDIVIMELKAALL
+170 NELDIVIRELKAALL
-185 SIFLAFAV
+185 SMFLAFAV

-205 FSGKSRLK
+205 VSGKSRLK

-236 IVQFLIGNYM
+236 IVQFLFGNYM

-267 KQIVAQKFGWLLSLI
+267 KQIIAQRFGWLLSLI

-295 LQMTGYMDLKVSQTI
+295 LQMTGYMDLKESQTI

-316 LSIVMFI
+316 LSIAMFI
-323 LLGIVNMYV
+323 LVGVVNMYV
-332 NRESEKSLISR
+332 NRGSEKGLISR

-358 DILTYYIY
+358 DILTYYIC
-366 PQGGKEFNCSKFA
+366 PQRGKEFNCSKFA
-379 LLLYIVSLVYATMK
+379 LLLYIVSLVYTTMK
-393 ETEELVQKAQD
+393 EAEELVQKAQD

-472 SFDDIGRAYRIG
+472 SFADIGRAYRIG

-498 QIQAAYDKLAYR
+498 QIQAAYDKLVYR

-549 RMYLN
+549 FMYLN

-560 KKIEKSIDKC
+560 KKK
-570 QYYCYNTACVS
+570 
-581 TNVDKPS
+581 

>member
-11 IFVKDENDM
+11 IFVKDKNDM

-295 LQMTGYMDLKVSQTI
+295 LQMTGYMDLKESQTI

-316 LSIVMFI
+316 LSIAMFI

-366 PQGGKEFNCSKFA
+366 PQGGEEFNCSKFA

-560 KKIEKSIDKC
+560 KK
-570 QYYCYNTACVS
+570 N
-581 TNVDKPS
+581 

>member
-53 TQETKV
+53 TQETTV
-59 RELTDWKVSSSGQ
+59 RKLTDWKVSSSGQ
-72 KDENGNYISTYTIR
+72 KDENGNYISTYTIK

-113 RIYTVSTNLSENTFQ
+113 KIYTVSTNLSEKTFQ
-128 AVRSNRWDQFS
+128 AVRSDRWNQFS
-139 VEKAYEGKRLRVV
+139 VEKAYEGKQLQVV
-152 LKTPY
+152 LKTSY
-157 KSVAERAPLFLLG
+157 KSVAEQAPLFLLG
-170 NELDIVIMELKAALL
+170 NELDIVIRELKAALL
-185 SIFLAFAV
+185 SMFLAFAV

-205 FSGKSRLK
+205 VSGKSRLK

-236 IVQFLIGNYM
+236 IVQFLFGNYM

-267 KQIVAQKFGWLLSLI
+267 KQIIAQRFGWLLSLI

-295 LQMTGYMDLKVSQTI
+295 LQMTGYMDLKESQTI

-316 LSIVMFI
+316 LSIAMFI
-323 LLGIVNMYV
+323 LVGVVNMYV
-332 NRESEKSLISR
+332 NRGSEKGLISR

-358 DILTYYIY
+358 DILTYYIC
-366 PQGGKEFNCSKFA
+366 PQRGKEFNCSKFA
-379 LLLYIVSLVYATMK
+379 LLLYIVSLVYTTMK
-393 ETEELVQKAQD
+393 EAEELVQKAQD

-472 SFDDIGRAYRIG
+472 SFADIGRAYRIG

-498 QIQAAYDKLAYR
+498 QIQAAYDKLVYR

-537 KNLEDTRIRADQ
+537 KNLEDTRIRAEQ
-549 RMYLN
+549 FMYLN

-560 KKIEKSIDKC
+560 KKK
-570 QYYCYNTACVS
+570 
-581 TNVDKPS
+581 

>member
-1 MVSGKKIPGV
+1 
-11 IFVKDENDM
+11 M

-53 TQETKV
+53 TQETTV
-59 RELTDWKVSSSGQ
+59 RKLTDWKVSSSGQ
-72 KDENGNYISTYTIR
+72 KDENGNYISTYTIK

-113 RIYTVSTNLSENTFQ
+113 KIYTVSTNLSEKTFQ
-128 AVRSNRWDQFS
+128 AVRSDRWNQFS
-139 VEKAYEGKRLRVV
+139 VEKAYEGKQLQVV
-152 LKTPY
+152 LKTSY
-157 KSVAERAPLFLLG
+157 KSVAEQAPLFLLG
-170 NELDIVIMELKAALL
+170 NELDIVIRELKAALL
-185 SIFLAFAV
+185 SMFLAFAV

-205 FSGKSRLK
+205 VSGKSRLK

-236 IVQFLIGNYM
+236 IVQFLFGNYM

-267 KQIVAQKFGWLLSLI
+267 KQIIAQRFGWLLSLI

-295 LQMTGYMDLKVSQTI
+295 LQMTGYMDLKESQTI

-316 LSIVMFI
+316 LSIAMFI
-323 LLGIVNMYV
+323 LVGVVNMYV
-332 NRESEKSLISR
+332 NRGSEKGLISR

-358 DILTYYIY
+358 DILTYYIC
-366 PQGGKEFNCSKFA
+366 PQRGKEFNCSKFA
-379 LLLYIVSLVYATMK
+379 LLLYIVSLVYTTMK
-393 ETEELVQKAQD
+393 EAEELVQKAQD

-472 SFDDIGRAYRIG
+472 SFADIGRAYRIG

-498 QIQAAYDKLAYR
+498 QIQAAYDKLVYR

-549 RMYLN
+549 FMYLN

-560 KKIEKSIDKC
+560 KKK
-570 QYYCYNTACVS
+570 
-581 TNVDKPS
+581 